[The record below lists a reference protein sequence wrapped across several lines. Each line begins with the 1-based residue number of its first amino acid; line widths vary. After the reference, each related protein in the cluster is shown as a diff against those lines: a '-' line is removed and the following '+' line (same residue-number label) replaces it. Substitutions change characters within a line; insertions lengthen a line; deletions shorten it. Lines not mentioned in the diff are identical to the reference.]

1 MVKSLYTLAHEKA
14 SEVSQTLKVAL
25 QNHGN
30 SRLERWFLQILGLFL
45 RPIKKIIVSSERG
58 QSISGK

>member
-1 MVKSLYTLAHEKA
+1 MKKA

-25 QNHGN
+25 QSHGN